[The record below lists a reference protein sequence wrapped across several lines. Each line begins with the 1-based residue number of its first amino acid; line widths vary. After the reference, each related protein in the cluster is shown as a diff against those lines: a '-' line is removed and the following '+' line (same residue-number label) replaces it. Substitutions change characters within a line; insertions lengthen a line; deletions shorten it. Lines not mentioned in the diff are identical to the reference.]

1 MVEIEL
7 KTNVKVEV
15 SGEPAQRLRAGVVRV
30 SKAIGSHLVSAGL
43 AEEIQRAEPAPTP
56 AVEAESK
63 PSPKAKTRKKRR
75 GAELE

>member
-15 SGEPAQRLRAGVVRV
+15 AGEPAQRLRAGVIRV

-43 AEEIQRAEPAPTP
+43 AEEIQRAEPAPPP
-56 AVEAESK
+56 AKKADTK
-63 PSPKAKTRKKRR
+63 PSAKAKTRKKKS
-75 GAELE
+75 GG

>member
-43 AEEIQRAEPAPTP
+43 AEEIQRAEPAPVP
-56 AVEAESK
+56 SGEAESK
-63 PSPKAKTRKKRR
+63 PSAKAKTRKKKT
-75 GAELE
+75 GG